1 MGEYIQKLSKR
12 QGIISLQS
20 IQTAHAVQYK
30 KKKKPNQK
38 MGGRP
43 K

>member
-30 KKKKPNQK
+30 KKKPNQK